1 MVRFDLIAM
10 WRDDL
15 SSSRIFQLPF
25 VGNIWPLPMG
35 GPLLVPV
42 AVNCNEP
49 DLEED
54 LEAGSCAT
62 GTTVTVPSSLSVPV
76 AVKSNKPD
84 PEEDWEVGSSATG
97 TTVPS
102 STTGSS
108 WSGPSVNTNCSY
120 WSVTSVN
127 TDCVWPSSSSSNS
140 RVDGSSS
147 RVNRWTRSSERFE
160 VV

>member
-1 MVRFDLIAM
+1 MEFMWPIIFLIPETGLNDWPMVVATYCPALAWQNARPWTA
-10 WRDDL
+10 

-25 VGNIWPLPMG
+25 VGNIWPLPMGGPFPARVIFMG

-84 PEEDWEVGSSATG
+84 FEED
-97 TTVPS
+97 
-102 STTGSS
+102 
-108 WSGPSVNTNCSY
+108 
-120 WSVTSVN
+120 
-127 TDCVWPSSSSSNS
+127 
-140 RVDGSSS
+140 
-147 RVNRWTRSSERFE
+147 
-160 VV
+160 